1 MAHPRPT
8 TVDSDDLLTPN
19 GEAHLND
26 ATPDAWG
33 VEEYEPSRQSKS
45 LSATLLRDDGAT
57 ITIGSL
63 AVAAERLEGHS
74 GQNTVIVHRVE
85 FAGHQTG
92 SIELAGAED
101 GYDVEQ
107 AAHAAIDYAKDNA
120 ETALC
125 DAEELRRRFYLLL
138 GDRFGDTIEQQQRNF
153 EQGGHDLGPVGALAE
168 TDDLPVESDPDL
180 YDAARRL
187 ASNAMTVLNDDPW
200 NYEFLT
206 TDGGTTVGLKDTFK
220 GEVVARTTDATVNQF
235 IDAGLCHE
243 NAFTQVVLAQLGEQY
258 GDRFVEKAEELEDK
272 RGWFVIDVARN
283 HGVENNVERNRVGT
297 VVEAVAEEV
306 FSELQGE

>member
-1 MAHPRPT
+1 MAHPKTT
-8 TVDSDDLLTPN
+8 TVDSDNLLTPN
-19 GEAHLND
+19 GETHLND
-26 ATPDAWG
+26 ATPEAWA
-33 VEEYEPSRQSKS
+33 VEEYEPNNQSKS

-63 AVAAERLEGHS
+63 AVAADRLEGHS

-85 FAGHQTG
+85 YMGPQTG
-92 SIELAGAED
+92 TSELAGAED

-107 AAHAAIDYAKDNA
+107 AAQAAIEHAKDHA

-125 DAEELRRRFYLLL
+125 DEEDLRRRFYLLL
-138 GDRFGDTIEQQQRNF
+138 GDRFGETIEQQQRSF
-153 EQGGHDLGPVGALAE
+153 EQGGHDLGPVGALYE
-168 TDDLPVESDPDL
+168 TDDLPVESDADL

-187 ASNAMTVLNDDPW
+187 GSNAMTVLNDDPW

-206 TDGGTTVGLKDTFK
+206 TECGTTVGLKDTFND
-220 GEVVARTTDATVNQF
+220 EVVGRTADATVNQF

-243 NAFTQVVLAQLGEQY
+243 NAFTQVVLTQLGERY
-258 GDRFVEKAEELEDK
+258 GDRFVEKAEELEDQ

-306 FSELQGE
+306 FSELQAE